1 MEKRLE
7 KFRQNT
13 QESNFC
19 LFYRRGTEFF
29 VEDWKIK
36 ISHGLEKSFFIN
48 AFYFCKRVGN
58 EILIEDWKVT
68 INRGLGSV
76 SV

>member
-7 KFRQNT
+7 QFRQNT

-19 LFYRRGTEFF
+19 LFYRRDTEIF

-36 ISHGLEKSFFIN
+36 ISHGLEKVFFFNQCFFIFVN
-48 AFYFCKRVGN
+48 DWEKRFWSRIG
-58 EILIEDWKVT
+58 
-68 INRGLGSV
+68 R
-76 SV
+76 

>member
-29 VEDWKIK
+29 VEDWKIE
-36 ISHGLEKSFFIN
+36 ISHGLEKFFLIN
-48 AFYFCKRVGN
+48 AFLF
-58 EILIEDWKVT
+58 L
-68 INRGLGSV
+68 
-76 SV
+76 

>member
-29 VEDWKIK
+29 VEDWKIE
-36 ISHGLEKSFFIN
+36 ISHGLEKFFNQCFFIFVN
-48 AFYFCKRVGN
+48 DWEKRF
-58 EILIEDWKVT
+58 
-68 INRGLGSV
+68 
-76 SV
+76 